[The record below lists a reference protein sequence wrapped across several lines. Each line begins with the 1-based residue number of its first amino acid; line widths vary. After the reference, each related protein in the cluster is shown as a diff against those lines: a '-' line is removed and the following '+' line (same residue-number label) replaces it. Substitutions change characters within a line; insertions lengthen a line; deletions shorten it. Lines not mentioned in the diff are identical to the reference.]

1 MAETLFDDWLDAL
14 NRLKESVEKD
24 LAEIR
29 ASKLEIQ
36 QMKTDVFN
44 RMDSGQYIRDERRL
58 ILSAPEIIIGDVDKQ
73 GNLNPVDASE
83 LIKGCSVVM
92 QGVGSVY
99 GDAGSIVQQATCIVQ
114 QAVDTGVD
122 GKEAA
127 VMPQSS
133 IVQQAGSIV
142 LQSNQAIADGA
153 TDGVFARDAVPM
165 EKGVRIESDSSLVL
179 RAAKENQTL
188 KDRLDERIGAL
199 ETQKGTLDGYIEER
213 KSTLEDLFAQITEV
227 IDKEDDK
234 KKDLFDTRSNYAEL
248 AQYNREFNNLCFPM
262 YTALQDY
269 FSVLAEQ
276 AETNRQ
282 LTSLKAQKD
291 AIGEEDA
298 YKDETTSAEVRIDGE
313 CINLTTVDGEGNLRT
328 NKEAGVKVRAN
339 RVDVVADDND
349 GSSLDKSIIRLSAH
363 KIHARTNQTV
373 LKDDKPGDFPGD
385 GTFVVDSKTI
395 VLRSVDKELQEEK
408 IKEKALTEGGTI
420 FLRSETVKVESTD
433 TEGKATGRIALNAK
447 AVEVGAQDTDK
458 ESHAPTG
465 LAEGGTL
472 TVTAE
477 TVKGGNDKS
486 KTLEWQAEKIGLFA
500 TETAEIQQG
509 EAKAVLQLDGG
520 TFSASGD
527 KTALYG
533 ETTLNGKT
541 EVKDALSAP
550 KITGDSIEAKSQ
562 FKSPNISDGMGVGGG
577 GGGGSLS
584 TKLQKAEAQEA
595 GEDKAGWLDDELPGF
610 DDAEMAEDGN

>member
-1 MAETLFDDWLDAL
+1 MSNSIFEGWMEALGRMKEALD
-14 NRLKESVEKD
+14 KD

-29 ASKLEIQ
+29 ACKLEIQ
-36 QMKTDVFN
+36 QMRSDVFN
-44 RMDSGQYIRDERRL
+44 RMDCGQYIRDDQRL
-58 ILSAPEIIIGDVDKQ
+58 ILSAPEIIIGNVDKQ
-73 GNLNPVDASE
+73 GNLIPTHAQVK
-83 LIKGCSVVM
+83 IKGTNVIV
-92 QGVGSVY
+92 QGVASSA
-99 GDAGSIVQQATCIVQ
+99 GDDGMIVQQATRIVQ
-114 QAVDTGVD
+114 QAVDTGLD
-122 GKEAA
+122 GREA
-127 VMPQSS
+127 VVSPQSS
-133 IVQQAGSIV
+133 IVQQAGAIV

-153 TDGVFARDAVPM
+153 TDGVFARDAVAM

-188 KDRLDERIGAL
+188 KENIEGVVAEL
-199 ETQKGTLDGYIEER
+199 ETKKGMLDGYIEEQ
-213 KSTLEDLFAQITEV
+213 KSTLEDLFEQMTEI

-248 AQYNREFNNLCFPM
+248 AQYNREFNNLCLPM
-262 YTALQDY
+262 YRALQNY
-269 FSVLAEQ
+269 FSVLSEQ

>member
-73 GNLNPVDASE
+73 GNLNPVDASV

-248 AQYNREFNNLCFPM
+248 AQYNREFNNLCLPM
-262 YTALQDY
+262 YRALQNY
-269 FSVLAEQ
+269 FSVLSEQ